1 VQAVLS
7 ILLLLAAASFKELL
21 ELAIYAEW
29 LFYMIAGSTI
39 FVFRRRDPNANRP
52 YKVWGYPVV
61 PALFIASSAVLL
73 YFTFIESLRNSLLG
87 TLVILGGIPIFLYF
101 KAKRVEPI

>member
-1 VQAVLS
+1 M
-7 ILLLLAAASFKELL
+7 INIHELL

-39 FVFRRRDPNANRP
+39 FVFRRRDPNAHRP

-73 YFTFIESLRNSLLG
+73 YFTFMESLRNSLLG
-87 TLVILGGIPIFLYF
+87 SLVILGGIPIFLYF
-101 KAKRVEPI
+101 KSRRKSL